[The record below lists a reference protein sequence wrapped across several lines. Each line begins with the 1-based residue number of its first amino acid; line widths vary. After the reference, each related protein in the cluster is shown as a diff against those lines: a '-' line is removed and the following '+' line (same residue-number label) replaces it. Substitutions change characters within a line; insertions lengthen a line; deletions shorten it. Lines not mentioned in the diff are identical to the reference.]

1 MDTPFSKTLAGA
13 ASLEGPETPNSVDS
27 TVSLL
32 LLGATWALAAGHRL
46 RELSATPRDFLH
58 TCRISGHC
66 MTVCPGASSGQ
77 RHSNWQHA

>member
-46 RELSATPRDFLH
+46 RELGLHDCNATTQLQ
-58 TCRISGHC
+58 T
-66 MTVCPGASSGQ
+66 A
-77 RHSNWQHA
+77 A